1 MMTKFDFLK
10 ISDSCVKCGKC
21 IQVCTI
27 YDVKREETNSPR
39 GFLDLLGAYSR
50 GDLELDKNAKS
61 IFESCFLCTNCVDV
75 CPNSLRVDEAI
86 ERVRSDIAD
95 KFGIAFYKRVIF
107 WFLGHRSVLN
117 LVAKFGYVFKSCAF
131 DIKKSAGFDAQ
142 FNSEMRPK
150 FSMPFLKKERLLP
163 SIAKR
168 SFLNS
173 HPNFIDNGGEKCVGI
188 FIGCMGNYSYTA
200 IGEGLLKICKALKLN
215 VNLMKKQKC
224 CGAPAY
230 FTGDL
235 KSTKKWAKFN
245 IEYFERELQNLD
257 AIIVPEATCSAMI
270 RVDYEHLFFD
280 EPAWQ
285 IRAKHVAQKIF
296 LATEYFDKFTPLREI
311 LAQKFTDKTAK
322 KMQITYHDPCHARKM
337 QGIWREPR
345 NLLAQNFEIIEQ
357 SEENVCCGFG
367 GVTMQSSNYEI
378 ARKSGLRKANLIAQT
393 QTLVVSAE
401 CSACRM
407 QINNSLNLIDSSV
420 RCMNPIELIASKI

>member
-1 MMTKFDFLK
+1 
-10 ISDSCVKCGKC
+10 
-21 IQVCTI
+21 
-27 YDVKREETNSPR
+27 
-39 GFLDLLGAYSR
+39 
-50 GDLELDKNAKS
+50 
-61 IFESCFLCTNCVDV
+61 
-75 CPNSLRVDEAI
+75 
-86 ERVRSDIAD
+86 
-95 KFGIAFYKRVIF
+95 
-107 WFLGHRSVLN
+107 
-117 LVAKFGYVFKSCAF
+117 
-131 DIKKSAGFDAQ
+131 
-142 FNSEMRPK
+142 
-150 FSMPFLKKERLLP
+150 
-163 SIAKR
+163 
-168 SFLNS
+168 
-173 HPNFIDNGGEKCVGI
+173 
-188 FIGCMGNYSYTA
+188 MGNYSYTS

-280 EPAWQ
+280 EPVWQ
-285 IRAKHVAQKIF
+285 IRAKNVAQKIF

-420 RCMNPIELIASKI
+420 RCINPIELIASKI